1 MKHTA
6 FLTLAATLLLVSC
19 NNSGDNKS
27 TNSDSTGTNKS
38 EVKKDEPWVPIDSAT
53 MGKAMMD
60 YAKVGKMQEM
70 LASWNGTWNTES
82 TMWMSEGDAP
92 VKATGTSV
100 NSMILGGRYQSGKN
114 TGNMM
119 GMPFEG
125 VSTVGYDNAAKQ
137 FISTWIDNMGTGMM
151 IMKGPWDESTKTM
164 TLSGTMTD
172 ICRPG
177 KECSFKEVFTVID
190 DNTQKMVMWGPDPK
204 TGKEYKMMELTFT
217 RKK

>member
-1 MKHTA
+1 MKKTA
-6 FLTLAATLLLVSC
+6 LLILATTLLLVSC

-27 TNSDSTGTNKS
+27 TSSDSTGTNKS
-38 EVKKDEPWVPIDSAT
+38 EVKKDEAWVPIDSAT
-53 MGKAMMD
+53 MNKAMAD
-60 YAKVGKMQEM
+60 YMKVGKMQEM
-70 LASWNGTWNTES
+70 LATWSGTWTTES
-82 TMWMSEGDAP
+82 TMWMGEGEAP
-92 VKATGTSV
+92 VKSTGTAV
-100 NSMILGGRYQSGKN
+100 NSMILGGRYQSSKN
-114 TGNMM
+114 TSNMM

-125 VSTVGYDNAAKQ
+125 MSTVGYDNAAKQ

-151 IMKGPWDESTKTM
+151 IMKGPWDEATKTM

-177 KECSFKEVFTVID
+177 KECSFKEVFTVVD
-190 DNTQKMVMWGPDPK
+190 DNTQKMVMRGPDPK